1 MNEGRIEIGH
11 RWKEECEVFMQSGDT
26 NMNVPKP
33 LVIHLTRNVTTYMPQ
48 GFQPVILKA
57 PSSFL
62 YDNNKAVPWRYDV
75 QVSKGRQ
82 DVSLLHDGHNASTP
96 KVTNISGISGMTR
109 SGRVFT
115 YPDFRAELKDM
126 VRKEY
131 LLKRQHNF

>member
-1 MNEGRIEIGH
+1 
-11 RWKEECEVFMQSGDT
+11 
-26 NMNVPKP
+26 MNVPKP

>member
-1 MNEGRIEIGH
+1 M
-11 RWKEECEVFMQSGDT
+11 
-26 NMNVPKP
+26 
-33 LVIHLTRNVTTYMPQ
+33 
-48 GFQPVILKA
+48 
-57 PSSFL
+57 
-62 YDNNKAVPWRYDV
+62 
-75 QVSKGRQ
+75 
-82 DVSLLHDGHNASTP
+82 HDGHNASTP